1 MRSFGTPNDL
11 AKMSELLQTEQNPS
25 TVKEESSYSPI
36 VPRAPLI
43 DDSSEC
49 SDSSSPDD
57 LPDPVAWI
65 VKTCRPAT
73 PTV

>member
-1 MRSFGTPNDL
+1 MSGPLPIDPN
-11 AKMSELLQTEQNPS
+11 S
-25 TVKEESSYSPI
+25 TTAKEESSYSPI

>member
-1 MRSFGTPNDL
+1 
-11 AKMSELLQTEQNPS
+11 MSGLLQIEQNS
-25 TVKEESSYSPI
+25 TTAKEESSYSPI
-36 VPRAPLI
+36 VPRAPRI

>member
-1 MRSFGTPNDL
+1 
-11 AKMSELLQTEQNPS
+11 MSGLLQIEQNS
-25 TVKEESSYSPI
+25 TTAKEGSSYSPI

-65 VKTCRPAT
+65 VKTCRPAIL
-73 PTV
+73 TV